1 MVALGRLMTVD
12 EFSQYIHR
20 NGIGSELPYPIDENG
35 HLEIPTG
42 TRKILQG
49 TLMNCE
55 SLTSVSIPG
64 SVTIISACA
73 FLGCKNLRRV
83 ELREGLRTIDV
94 AAFMGCSNLE
104 SIVIPEGVRIIA
116 RDAFR
121 GCTGLTRIVL
131 PSSVTV
137 IGQGAFEGCSCLTD
151 DDLSLIAAKESV
163 HDVLTINATAC
174 VVGSKEAVVKILNQ
188 AFRLFGRDKIV
199 VDADA
204 SLEEIN
210 EKINDA
216 NYRMAGDP
224 DLDEQPEEYGTEF
237 TLLDFLDD
245 YNRMHCPCKDLVLSY
260 IDEEHPDGTEDYGVY
275 LNDVTKEG
283 DEYIV
288 KVKSFV
294 NECQDT
300 YWDEEWWDWCER
312 MVRLYGCK
320 VFLNKVS
327 EVYESDIHDEETR
340 LFELAGDSVKQ
351 TALDTFPYEKPA
363 PEPDDVIPF

>member
-1 MVALGRLMTVD
+1 M
-12 EFSQYIHR
+12 
-20 NGIGSELPYPIDENG
+20 
-35 HLEIPTG
+35 EIPEG
-42 TRKILQG
+42 VRKILQG

-64 SVTIISACA
+64 SVTIIGACS

-116 RDAFR
+116 HDAFK
-121 GCTGLTRIVL
+121 GCIGLIRIAL
-131 PSSVTV
+131 PTSVSI
-137 IGQGAFEGCSCLTD
+137 IGRGAFEGCTCLTKD
-151 DDLSLIAAKESV
+151 DISLISSKESPF
-163 HDVLTINATAC
+163 DVLDISTTAC
-174 VVGSKEAVVKILNQ
+174 IAGPKEAIVKILNQ

-204 SLEEIN
+204 SLEEMN
-210 EKINDA
+210 EIIQEA
-216 NYRMAGDP
+216 RYRMEGDP
-224 DLDEQPEEYGTEF
+224 ELDEQPAGYGAEF

-245 YNRMHCPCKDLVLSY
+245 YNRMHSPCEDSVFSY

-283 DEYIV
+283 DDYVATI
-288 KVKSFV
+288 KSVV
-294 NECQDT
+294 NESQDT

-320 VFLNKVS
+320 VFLHKVS
-327 EVYESDIHDEETR
+327 EVYESDIHEEETR
-340 LFELAGDSVKQ
+340 LFEPVGDSVKQ
-351 TALDTFPYEKPA
+351 TALDTFPYEEPA
-363 PEPDDVIPF
+363 PEPSDEIPF

>member
-1 MVALGRLMTVD
+1 MAIQLF
-12 EFSQYIHR
+12 E
-20 NGIGSELPYPIDENG
+20 ELIDENG
-35 HLEIPTG
+35 HLEIPAG
-42 TRKILQG
+42 TRKILPG
-49 TLMNCE
+49 TLTNYE
-55 SLTSVSIPG
+55 NLTSVVIHKG
-64 SVTIISACA
+64 VTIVGNCS
-73 FLGCKNLRRV
+73 FLGCKNLRHV
-83 ELREGLRTIDV
+83 ELPEGLRTIDI
-94 AAFMGCSNLE
+94 AAFAGCTSLE
-104 SIVIPEGVRIIA
+104 SIVIPEGTQIIA
-116 RDAFR
+116 HAAFE
-121 GCTGLTRIVL
+121 GCTGLTGITIPESISAV
-131 PSSVTV
+131 
-137 IGQGAFEGCSCLTD
+137 GKGAFEGCSCLSD

-163 HDVLTINATAC
+163 HDVLTINTTAC

-188 AFRLFGRDKIV
+188 AFSLFGRDKIV

-210 EKINDA
+210 EKIHEA

-245 YNRMHCPCKDLVLSY
+245 YNRMHSPCKDFVLSY
-260 IDEEHPDGTEDYGVY
+260 IDSEHPNGAEDYDVY

-300 YWDEEWWDWCER
+300 YWDEEWWDWSER

-320 VFLNKVS
+320 VILNKA
-327 EVYESDIHDEETR
+327 EELYGSDIDNKETR
-340 LFELAGDSVKQ
+340 MFKADGNAVKQ
-351 TALDTFPYEKPA
+351 TTLDVFPYEESAQKSESTPQD
-363 PEPDDVIPF
+363 EDDDDMPF

>member
-1 MVALGRLMTVD
+1 MAIQL
-12 EFSQYIHR
+12 FK
-20 NGIGSELPYPIDENG
+20 ELIDENG
-35 HLEIPTG
+35 HLEIPEG
-42 TRKILQG
+42 VWKILPN

-55 SLTSVSIPG
+55 NLTSVIIPRG
-64 SVTIISACA
+64 VTIVGTGS
-73 FLGCKNLRRV
+73 FLGCKNLRHV
-83 ELREGLRTIDV
+83 ELPEGLRTIDV
-94 AAFMGCSNLE
+94 AAFFGCTSLE

-116 RDAFR
+116 HDAFK

-137 IGQGAFEGCSCLTD
+137 IGQGAFEGCSCLND
-151 DDLSLIAAKESV
+151 DDRSLIVAKESV
-163 HDVLTINATAC
+163 HDVLDISTTAC
-174 VVGSKEAVVKILNQ
+174 IAGPKEAIVKILNQ

-199 VDADA
+199 VNADA
-204 SLEEIN
+204 SLEEMN
-210 EKINDA
+210 EKIHEA
-216 NYRMAGDP
+216 NYRMEGDP
-224 DLDEQPEEYGTEF
+224 ELDEQPAEYGAEF

-288 KVKSFV
+288 RIKSFV

-300 YWDEEWWDWCER
+300 YRDEEWWDWCER

-320 VFLNKVS
+320 VILNKEEVLYGS
-327 EVYESDIHDEETR
+327 EIDDKETR
-340 LFELAGDSVKQ
+340 MFKADGNAVKQ
-351 TALDTFPYEKPA
+351 TTLDVFPYEESAQKSESTPQD
-363 PEPDDVIPF
+363 EDDGDMPF

>member
-1 MVALGRLMTVD
+1 MAIQL
-12 EFSQYIHR
+12 FK
-20 NGIGSELPYPIDENG
+20 ELIDENG
-35 HLEIPTG
+35 HLELPEG
-42 TRKILQG
+42 VRKILPG

-55 SLTSVSIPG
+55 NLTSVIIPRG
-64 SVTIISACA
+64 VTIVGNCS
-73 FLGCKNLRRV
+73 FLGCKNLRHV
-83 ELREGLRTIDV
+83 EFPEGLRTIDV
-94 AAFMGCSNLE
+94 AAFFGCTSLE

-116 RDAFR
+116 HDAFK

-131 PSSVTV
+131 PTSVSI
-137 IGQGAFEGCSCLTD
+137 IGPGAFDGCSCLSV

-163 HDVLTINATAC
+163 HDVLTITTTAC
-174 VVGSKEAVVKILNQ
+174 IVGSREAVVKILNQ

-210 EKINDA
+210 EKIHEA
-216 NYRMAGDP
+216 NYRMSGDP
-224 DLDEQPEEYGTEF
+224 DLEEQPEEYGTEF

-245 YNRMHCPCKDLVLSY
+245 YNRMHSPSKDFVLSY

-288 KVKSFV
+288 RIKSFV

-320 VFLNKVS
+320 VILNK
-327 EVYESDIHDEETR
+327 EEELYGSDIDNKETR
-340 LFELAGDSVKQ
+340 MFKADGNAVKQ
-351 TALDTFPYEKPA
+351 TTLDVFPYEESAQKSESSPQD
-363 PEPDDVIPF
+363 EDDDDIPF

>member
-1 MVALGRLMTVD
+1 MAMQL
-12 EFSQYIHR
+12 FK
-20 NGIGSELPYPIDENG
+20 ELIDENG

-73 FLGCKNLRRV
+73 FLGCKNLRRI

-116 RDAFR
+116 HDAFK

-131 PSSVTV
+131 PTSVTV

-163 HDVLTINATAC
+163 HDVLTINTTAC
-174 VVGSKEAVVKILNQ
+174 IVGSKEAVVKILNQ

-199 VDADA
+199 VDVDA
-204 SLEEIN
+204 SLEEMN
-210 EKINDA
+210 EIIQEA
-216 NYRMAGDP
+216 RYRMEGDP
-224 DLDEQPEEYGTEF
+224 ELDEQPAEYGAEF

-245 YNRMHCPCKDLVLSY
+245 YNRMHSPCKDFVFSY
-260 IDEEHPDGTEDYGVY
+260 IDEEHPDGTEDYEVV
-275 LNDVTKEG
+275 LIDVKKES
-283 DEYIV
+283 DDYVLKI
-288 KVKSFV
+288 KSFV

-312 MVRLYGCK
+312 MVRLYGCR
-320 VFLNKVS
+320 VILNK
-327 EVYESDIHDEETR
+327 EEELYGSDIDNKETR
-340 LFELAGDSVKQ
+340 MFKADGNAVKQ
-351 TALDTFPYEKPA
+351 TTLDVFPYEESAQKSESTPQD
-363 PEPDDVIPF
+363 EDDDDMPF